1 MIERDILTSV
11 KRSEE
16 KGKEIFEDAK
26 KKVALLKESIS
37 KDKAEFVRQ
46 LEESFE
52 EKKEEEKKKAKG
64 LIQNENKQVKLE
76 YNEKIKEVE
85 NSVSSKSER
94 IIKEILKE
102 LMEK

>member
-1 MIERDILTSV
+1 MIEKDILTSV

-16 KGKEIFEDAK
+16 KGKEILEDAK
-26 KKVALLKESIS
+26 KKVALLKEAMS
-37 KDKAEFVRQ
+37 KEEAEFVRQ

-64 LIQNENKQVKLE
+64 LIQKENKRIKLE
-76 YNEKIKEVE
+76 YDEKIKEVE

>member
-1 MIERDILTSV
+1 MIEKDILTSV

-16 KGKEIFEDAK
+16 KGKEILEDAK
-26 KKVALLKESIS
+26 KKVDLLKEAMS
-37 KDKAEFVRQ
+37 KEEAEFVRQ

-64 LIQNENKQVKLE
+64 LIQKENKRIKLE
-76 YNEKIKEVE
+76 YDEKIKEVE